1 MLESINSPEDL
12 KKLTYP
18 ELDQLASEIR
28 EYLINTV
35 SVTGGHLAS
44 NLGTVELSIALN
56 RVYDA
61 STDRIVF
68 DVGHQA
74 YTHKIINGRR
84 EQLTTL
90 RQFGGISGFPKP
102 YESDA
107 DAFIAGHSSDS
118 ISVAYGMARARTL
131 MHGNYNVCALIG
143 DGALTGG
150 LAYEGLE
157 NVASSSEPIVII
169 LNDNNMSINRNV
181 GGLSRMLKK
190 LRTSESYY
198 EFKRKY
204 RAVIGINSFAYK
216 FSHSIKELIKEHALA
231 GNMFTALGLNYLGP
245 IDGHDISSLEEA
257 IRVARDMRQPVLL
270 HVITQKGKG
279 YKFAEL
285 HPDKFHGIGP
295 FNKETGEPNSSSKG
309 YCNVMG
315 EELCALA
322 EKNDRIV
329 ALTAAM
335 SGGTGLTGFEEKYPN
350 RFFDVGICEGHAVS
364 MAAGMA
370 KQGMVPVFAVYSSF
384 LQRAYDMLIHDIS
397 LLNLHVV
404 FCVDRCGIVGSDG
417 ETHNGSFD
425 VAFLS
430 SVPGMKILS
439 PASFIELKA
448 MLRYAVNDCSGP
460 VAIRYPRGGEGE
472 YKNVYV
478 SEEQLLRS
486 GKDLTMVCY
495 GTLTSNIV
503 KASEE
508 LEKMDISAEVIKLGI
523 ISPNSFEKTLNSLVR
538 TRKLLIAEDVCSE
551 DCIGRRILSEA
562 ESRGIRIKTSC
573 LLNLGSGLIS
583 HGSVPQLYKFAG
595 MDSESIIKQAV
606 RITEE

>member
-1 MLESINSPEDL
+1 MLDSINSPEDI

-18 ELDQLASEIR
+18 ELDLLAAEIR
-28 EYLINTV
+28 EYLIRTV

-68 DVGHQA
+68 DVGHQS

-84 EQLTTL
+84 EQLSTL
-90 RQFGGISGFPKP
+90 RQYGGISGFPKP

-131 MHGNYNVCALIG
+131 MHETYNVCALIG

-157 NVASSSEPIVII
+157 NVASSDEPIVII

-181 GGLSRMLKK
+181 GGLSKMLKK

-204 RAVIGINSFAYK
+204 RAVIGINTFVYK

-245 IDGHDISSLEEA
+245 VDGHDIPALEEA
-257 IRVARDMRQPVLL
+257 IRVAKDMHEPVLL

-279 YKFAEL
+279 YSFAEL
-285 HPDKFHGIGP
+285 HPDRFHGIGP
-295 FNKETGEPNSSSKG
+295 FNRETGEPYSSAKG
-309 YCNVMG
+309 YGDIMG

-322 EKNDRIV
+322 EKNSRIA

-335 SGGTGLTGFEEKYPN
+335 ADGTGLMTFASKYPD
-350 RFFDVGICEGHAVS
+350 RFFDVGICESHAVS

-370 KQGMVPVFAVYSSF
+370 KQGMIPVFAVYSSF
-384 LQRAYDMLIHDIS
+384 LQRAYDMLIHDVS
-397 LLNLHVV
+397 LLGLHVV
-404 FCVDRCGIVGSDG
+404 FCVDRCGIVGNDG

-439 PASFIELKA
+439 PASFVELKA
-448 MLRYAVNDCSGP
+448 MLRYAVNECTGP

-478 SEEQLLRS
+478 SDEQILQS

-495 GTLTSNIV
+495 GTLTSNIIR
-503 KASEE
+503 AAEE
-508 LEKMDISAEVIKLGI
+508 LKKMDISAEVIKLGI
-523 ISPNSFEKTLNSLVR
+523 ISPNSFEKTLSSLAR

-551 DCIGRRILSEA
+551 DCIGQRILAEA
-562 ESRGIRIKTSC
+562 EKRGTRIKSPC
-573 LLNLGSGLIS
+573 LLNLGTGLIS
-583 HGSVPQLYKFAG
+583 HGSIPQLYKFAG
-595 MDSESIIKQAV
+595 MDSEGIIKQAV
-606 RITEE
+606 RIAEE